1 MDMNI
6 YLIEW
11 WAKER
16 LGEMR
21 ATLLREQ
28 LAESLRQRPSVRV
41 ALGMALVALGRRLQ
55 GNREAT
61 PGALADRIAV

>member
-21 ATLLREQ
+21 AALLREQ

-55 GNREAT
+55 GNRETA
-61 PGALADRIAV
+61 PSAVADRIAV